1 MVTEVPKP
9 EFDAQRFLKTLT
21 SKPGVYQ
28 MLDAR
33 DQCIYVGK
41 AKNLKKRVSSYF
53 RKTDDDPKKKIMLSH
68 LVNINVIV
76 THTEGEAL
84 LLENQLI
91 KRHRPRYNICL
102 RDDKSYPYI
111 YVSSQ
116 QDFPRVSLHRGA
128 RNKQGE
134 YFGPYPN
141 ANAARESLQLLQ
153 KLFPVRQC
161 EDAFF
166 RNRSRP
172 CLQHQIKRCSAPCVG
187 LISEQDYAV
196 DVQHTRLFLQGKS
209 NLLVNQLVRKMER
222 AAEAQ
227 AYEEA
232 TVFRD
237 QIANL
242 RKVMERQYVSGSGG
256 DLDVI
261 AVDVQAGIACV
272 QVFFVRNGLHV
283 GNKTLFPRLPGEHSP
298 EDVLGAFLPQ
308 FYLDKQVP
316 GTLLLSHAVTEQEL
330 IQSALQS
337 AAGHAIKLIRK
348 PRKERARWLAMA
360 SSNAQSALRQKL
372 TSRDQLESRFIDLAQ
387 MLGLKTEITQM
398 ECFDI
403 SHIQG
408 DQTVAACV
416 VFDRNGPL
424 KEAYRR
430 FNIQSAK
437 AGDDYAALSE
447 AVTRRFQR
455 MKKGEHRAPDVLLI
469 DGGKGQVHAVV
480 DALKSIDLP
489 EVFVVGVSK
498 GSDRKVGMEKIFI
511 ADTGE
516 TVTPDADKAGLLLVQ
531 HIRDESHRFAIAGHR
546 QQRSR
551 AKKTSP
557 LEQIPGLGPKRRQ
570 MLLKQFGGLRE
581 IASAG
586 VEDLCT
592 IDGISQSLAQR
603 IYDSFHN

>member
-1 MVTEVPKP
+1 MATETEQPA
-9 EFDAQRFLKTLT
+9 FDHQRFLKSLT

-33 DQCIYVGK
+33 GECIYVGK
-41 AKNLKKRVSSYF
+41 AKNLKKRVGSYF
-53 RKTDDDPKKKIMLSH
+53 RSSDDNPKKRVMLSH
-68 LVNINVIV
+68 LANINVIV

-111 YVSSQ
+111 YISTH
-116 QDFPRVSLHRGA
+116 QDFPRVTLHRGA
-128 RNKQGE
+128 RNQKGR
-134 YFGPYPN
+134 YYGPYPS
-141 ANAARESLQLLQ
+141 ATSARDSLHLLQ

-161 EDAFF
+161 EDSFY
-166 RNRSRP
+166 RNRERP
-172 CLQHQIKRCSAPCVG
+172 CLQHQIKRCTAPCVG
-187 LISEQDYAV
+187 LISPENYAL
-196 DVQHTRLFLQGKS
+196 DVQHTQLFLDGKS
-209 NLLVNQLVRKMER
+209 DLLVNMLVEKMEE
-222 AAEAQ
+222 AAGQQEFEQ
-227 AYEEA
+227 AA
-232 TVFRD
+232 VFRD
-237 QIANL
+237 QIASL
-242 RKVMERQYVSGSGG
+242 RKVMERQYVSGAGG

-261 AVDVQAGIACV
+261 AVEVQSGLACV

-283 GNKTLFPRLPGEHSP
+283 GNKTLYPRLPGEHSP

-316 GTLLLSHAVTEQEL
+316 RTLLLSHPVTEQSL
-330 IQSALQS
+330 IKKTLEDS
-337 AAGHAIKLIRK
+337 AGHRIELVRR
-348 PRKERARWLAMA
+348 PRKQRARWLEMAMN
-360 SSNAQSALRQKL
+360 NAQSSLRQKL
-372 TSRDQLESRFIDLAQ
+372 ASRDHLENRFIDLAQ
-387 MLGLKTEITQM
+387 LLGLKTEITRL

-430 FNIQSAK
+430 FNIQQAK
-437 AGDDYAALSE
+437 SGDDYGALSE

-455 MKKGEHRAPDVLLI
+455 MKKGEHRSPDVLLI
-469 DGGKGQVHAVV
+469 DGGKGQVQAVV
-480 DALKSIDLP
+480 AALEAIALP

-498 GSDRKVGMEKIFI
+498 GPDRKPGMEKIYL
-511 ADTGE
+511 AQSGE
-516 TVTPDADKAGLLLVQ
+516 TLVPGPESAGLLLIQ

-546 QQRSR
+546 HQRNKS
-551 AKKTSP
+551 KKTSP
-557 LEQIPGLGPKRRQ
+557 LEQIDGLGPKRRQ
-570 MLLKQFGGLRE
+570 VLLKQFGGLRE

-592 IDGISQSLAQR
+592 IQGISRALAQR
-603 IYDSFHN
+603 IYDHFH